1 MKNRGDKCHPCFIF
15 MNSDYSGKVI
25 RRMNK
30 EREVMYGTISLIV
43 IEKKG
48 I

>member
-1 MKNRGDKCHPCFIF
+1 MSFLFYFGEFYYR
-15 MNSDYSGKVI
+15 GKVI
-25 RRMNK
+25 KQMNK